1 MYIHY
6 EYKYATDHTFV
17 QYVWSLASGAACR
30 AQLHVFSTYFA
41 KHSESLALLSCV
53 RVYIRTQVR
62 IGMNFTV
69 DVGVLQ
75 YELNVFIYAIPAAVA
90 GLIIL
95 LVLVFSITCCIY
107 VRFKRSNKERDRQFQ
122 GLLAQM
128 ELMESELAEECRRG
142 GLQLCGCAC
151 VGVSSLG
158 YRMDSIRQHAFS
170 ISSMKS
176 LSLHSIAFKC
186 TVVLG
191 VHTHWQPAYICIQ
204 HVVI

>member
-1 MYIHY
+1 M
-6 EYKYATDHTFV
+6 
-17 QYVWSLASGAACR
+17 
-30 AQLHVFSTYFA
+30 
-41 KHSESLALLSCV
+41 CV
-53 RVYIRTQVR
+53 CVRTQVR
-62 IGMNFTV
+62 IGSNFIV
-69 DVGVLQ
+69 DVGVLR

-151 VGVSSLG
+151 VCVSSLG
-158 YRMDSIRQHAFS
+158 YLMESFRQHAFS
-170 ISSMKS
+170 INSSEVTS
-176 LSLHSIAFKC
+176 TTQYSFKC
-186 TVVLG
+186 TVVLRG
-191 VHTHWQPAYICIQ
+191 HTHWQPAYITTLATFADICVQ
-204 HVVI
+204 HVFI